1 MKTNTPLKLLL
12 LTALTGYLISG
23 CSSIGIG
30 SQSFTIEGDIP
41 ANVSVE
47 FLTLYEPLN
56 GEGCYRNGD
65 RVGGEVTTG
74 KIEAKPTAQHYNV
87 SVPLTT
93 RIHGCKTHAL
103 GVRALIIDTRTATK
117 QNSGLPDFAGFL
129 GIDPHNKEPLTK
141 PFESTINMECTR
153 YFKLGFGI
161 RYSQEC
167 RRLKTTTRGLFTA
180 KDLAN
185 NTVNFNVT
193 QTKEDQPACE
203 KCWVKV
209 PKGWKPCT
217 SGKNPNN
224 DASCDTPAT
233 LRKSF
238 EWDGKTCTIYPGCTE

>member
-1 MKTNTPLKLLL
+1 MKITLLL
-12 LTALTGYLISG
+12 LTALTGYLLSS

-47 FLTLYEPLN
+47 FLTQYEPLN

-74 KIEAKPTAQHYNV
+74 NIEAKPTAQHYKV

-103 GVRALIIDTRTATK
+103 GVRAVILDTRLATK
-117 QNSGLPDFAGFL
+117 QDDGISTFVGFL
-129 GIDPHNKEPLTK
+129 GIDPHNKEPLAT
-141 PFESTINMECTR
+141 PFESTVNMECIR
-153 YFKLGFGI
+153 YFKLNGGI
-161 RYSQEC
+161 QYTQRC
-167 RRLKTTTRGLFTA
+167 RRLKTTTRGIFTA

-209 PKGWKPCT
+209 PNGWKACINKDSPDVDETCE
-217 SGKNPNN
+217 
-224 DASCDTPAT
+224 TPLI
-233 LRKSF
+233 LRKTF
-238 EWDGKTCTIYPGCTE
+238 DWDGKTCTIYPGCTE